1 MDLDPEP
8 QAFSL
13 KIRFL
18 TPWGAPFADRW
29 LRVRWGDELH
39 PPPHREPFR
48 TDAHG
53 ALAVRLPA
61 AHAGRPAE
69 VLFVERAPGHEA
81 VVWTIPIE
89 VAPELAPT
97 SRPWGESWSPPRDP
111 GAPRD
116 DQTAYDVAFRLWNLG
131 DLPLDRPPAAV
142 PGPRAAADDA
152 VLQRAIQRFAYRQGL
167 PVPLA
172 APAGLPLSPGF
183 LTTLERV
190 HDQRGPLVPTRPLRN
205 RS

>member
-1 MDLDPEP
+1 MAVELEP

-13 KIRFL
+13 KMRFL

-29 LRVRWGDELH
+29 LRVRWGDELYP
-39 PPPHREPFR
+39 PPPHDPLR

-53 ALAVRLPA
+53 AISVHLPA
-61 AHAGRPAE
+61 PAAPRAAA

-89 VAPELAPT
+89 VAPEPAPV
-97 SRPWGESWSPPRDP
+97 SRPWGEAWSAPRDP
-111 GAPRD
+111 GAPRE

-131 DLPLDRPPAAV
+131 DLPLASPPTPRL
-142 PGPRAAADDA
+142 PGDEGQI
-152 VLQRAIQRFAYRQGL
+152 QRAVQRFACRQGL
-167 PVPLA
+167 PVPLSV
-172 APAGLPLSPGF
+172 PAGLSVPPGF
-183 LTTLERV
+183 MEALERV
-190 HDQRGPLVPTRPLRN
+190 HDRSGLLVPTRPLRS